1 MKICAIVPIAPSEPF
16 TLIEKSIKSLNDL
29 DCSELDFEAYYVI
42 DSGGEDHNALYRL
55 LPPHFHMVVR
65 SDNRGRRAG
74 AINDV
79 LNVIEGADYIA
90 LFDVDSR
97 PNIDFLTECVRALT
111 ETSNGVLASGCRFVT
126 NKLNTLTKIGSI
138 EYKFFCDIYRLCR
151 WSGGFIQ
158 FNGLIGVSKATFLQS
173 TGFDEQC
180 ACEDLDISEQIYLSG
195 SSALLVNTNVGEQA
209 PTSIQDLYNQRVRW
223 FRGAVEGLKKYFPQM
238 FTANVPIIVKIT
250 WFSSLTVPFF
260 SFLLAPFVPLYLRA
274 IRAES
279 DSLSESLGILFGVIG
294 YMCLMTL
301 CGTVA
306 IGQHLTSRK
315 SEWAAVTRSEV

>member
-16 TLIEKSIKSLNDL
+16 TLIEKSIKSLTDL

-111 ETSNGVLASGCRFVT
+111 ETSNGVLASGCRIVT

-301 CGTVA
+301 CGAVA